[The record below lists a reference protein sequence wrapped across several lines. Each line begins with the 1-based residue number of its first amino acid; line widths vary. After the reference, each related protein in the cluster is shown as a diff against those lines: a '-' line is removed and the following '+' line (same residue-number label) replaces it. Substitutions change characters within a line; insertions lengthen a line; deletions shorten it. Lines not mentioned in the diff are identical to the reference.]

1 MQNQPIFLEKFRY
14 LCRQASSLGYW
25 NLIYRYFLRGL
36 HKITKTNQ
44 RMTLSN
50 GVKMTLPHNSQF
62 GTELFLKRNKL
73 DWGSETIFNQFLDFN
88 KDFIDVGA
96 NIGYYSL
103 LAAPLSREVYSFEP
117 DPRVIKPLEK
127 NLLHFLNCKIFQ
139 EALFSEPGEM
149 TLSLDPMSELSSM
162 VKDSQGDKIT
172 VKVNTLDNLMVEH
185 PSLRVSCIK
194 TDAEGADFN
203 ILQGGKNLFMRD
215 RPLILSEVYPN
226 AKLFKFIKSIDYT
239 CFAFARSKAEN
250 TDYPPAKFIKIDKQ
264 VTKQFRLKMIFL
276 VPNRLLAKFEEL
288 TVASK

>member
-1 MQNQPIFLEKFRY
+1 
-14 LCRQASSLGYW
+14 
-25 NLIYRYFLRGL
+25 
-36 HKITKTNQ
+36 
-44 RMTLSN
+44 MTLSN